1 MESIK
6 LKEERA
12 VIIENMES
20 LIDTAKTEERDL
32 TKEETN
38 TWEGFNTEVKG
49 LDKKIEI
56 AKRQE
61 DLSKSIAAN
70 ISAARPTK
78 EVKELRDFSF
88 QDAMKQSVSG
98 NLEGLVKEMDKEA
111 RTNHPYQSFRGVA
124 IPSSVLEYRA
134 INASDVDST
143 ETMSFTDQLEA
154 NLVMASAGANFY
166 TGVNDMK
173 FPVVS
178 GVSSSWATEYNAADV
193 AASGSTSNLTL
204 TPKKLISVV
213 DMSAEAMTQNN
224 GLEAAIRRN
233 MASNVAATLEAALL
247 AGNADVTNAPA
258 SIFLDAATQ
267 SVAGAAPTA
276 DEILNMEQTLLSN
289 GVNLLGARMAFLLD
303 ARALAEVKT
312 LAQVANVSPIY
323 DNADKMLGGYF
334 ALTSSNV
341 GYYAAGTGSNYLL
354 GDFSKVHIAQFGG
367 LDILFDPYT
376 KSRQGFGSM
385 VVTSLVDGDAVQN
398 DTAFVAIRNA

>member
-1 MESIK
+1 MPSSG
-6 LKEERA
+6 A
-12 VIIENMES
+12 SDVY
-20 LIDTAKTEERDL
+20 
-32 TKEETN
+32 
-38 TWEGFNTEVKG
+38 
-49 LDKKIEI
+49 
-56 AKRQE
+56 KRQ
-61 DLSKSIAAN
+61 
-70 ISAARPTK
+70 
-78 EVKELRDFSF
+78 
-88 QDAMKQSVSG
+88 
-98 NLEGLVKEMDKEA
+98 
-111 RTNHPYQSFRGVA
+111 
-124 IPSSVLEYRA
+124 
-134 INASDVDST
+134 DVDST
-143 ETMSFTDQLEA
+143 DTMSFSDKLEA

-267 SVAGAAPTA
+267 TVAGAAPTA

-323 DNADKMLGGYF
+323 DNSDKMLGGYF

-367 LDILFDPYT
+367 LDILL
-376 KSRQGFGSM
+376 
-385 VVTSLVDGDAVQN
+385 SL
-398 DTAFVAIRNA
+398 IHI